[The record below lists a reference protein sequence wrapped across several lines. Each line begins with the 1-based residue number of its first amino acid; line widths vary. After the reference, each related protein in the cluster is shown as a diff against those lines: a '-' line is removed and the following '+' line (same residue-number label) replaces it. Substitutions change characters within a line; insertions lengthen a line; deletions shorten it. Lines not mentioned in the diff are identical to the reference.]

1 MRSLL
6 KHSDHNTRRRNLD
19 LVDNDY
25 SRRDEASHEML
36 RSESEYRRIELAR
49 SNELESRS
57 LDVTA
62 RHDRENV
69 FLEHSAHSRA
79 ARTNTVITH

>member
-1 MRSLL
+1 MRFFS

-19 LVDNDY
+19 LVNNDHN
-25 SRRDEASHEML
+25 RRDEASHEML

-49 SNELESRS
+49 SDELESRS

-62 RHDRENV
+62 RHNYENV
-69 FLEHSAHSRA
+69 FLEHSAHLRA
-79 ARTNTVITH
+79 ARTNIIITH